1 MRFERDMTNELAQ
14 VGQFCPNEACELY
27 GEIEAAQIIRFGKTK
42 NGTQRYRCKGCGQT
56 FTETYG
62 TVFYRRQA
70 TRETIL
76 ETLALLA
83 EGVRI
88 SSIARAKGIKE
99 DTILDWLRAAVRQ
112 AAEVEE
118 ALLKDYQISQA
129 QIDGLWT
136 YVGHKGH
143 KGGAS
148 KATNKAN
155 SGAAP

>member
-1 MRFERDMTNELAQ
+1 MTNQLAQ
-14 VGQFCPNEACELY
+14 VGQFCPNEECELY
-27 GEIEAAQIIRFGKTK
+27 GDSEAARIIRFGKTK
-42 NGTQRYRCKGCGQT
+42 NGTQRYQCKECNRT
-56 FTETYG
+56 FTATHG

-70 TRETIL
+70 SRETIL

-88 SSIARAKGIKE
+88 SSIARAKGIKA
-99 DTILDWLRAAVRQ
+99 DTILDWLRAAARQ
-112 AAEVEE
+112 AATVED
-118 ALLKDYQISQA
+118 ALLKDYRISQA

-143 KGGAS
+143 KGGAP

>member
-1 MRFERDMTNELAQ
+1 MTNKLAQ
-14 VGQFCPNEACELY
+14 VGQFCPNEQCELY
-27 GEIEAAQIIRFGKTK
+27 GNIEAARIIRFGKTK
-42 NGTQRYRCKGCGQT
+42 NGTQRYRCKGCGRT
-56 FTETYG
+56 FTETRG

-70 TRETIL
+70 SRETIL

-99 DTILDWLRAAVRQ
+99 DTILDWLRAAARQ
-112 AAEVEE
+112 AAAVEE
-118 ALLKDYQISQA
+118 ALLKDYRISQA
-129 QIDGLWT
+129 QLDGLWA
-136 YVGHKGH
+136 YVGHKGR

-148 KATNKAN
+148 KARNKAN

>member
-1 MRFERDMTNELAQ
+1 MTNELAQ

-27 GEIEAAQIIRFGKTK
+27 GEIEAAQIIRFGKTG

-88 SSIARAKGIKE
+88 SSISRAKGIKE
-99 DTILDWLRAAVRQ
+99 DTILDWLRAAARQ

-118 ALLKDYQISQA
+118 TLLKDYRISQA

-136 YVGHKGH
+136 YVGRKGH

-148 KATNKAN
+148 KAMNKAN
-155 SGAAP
+155 SGVAP

>member
-1 MRFERDMTNELAQ
+1 MTNQLAQ
-14 VGQFCPNEACELY
+14 VGQFCPNEQCELY

-56 FTETYG
+56 FTETHG

-70 TRETIL
+70 SRETIL

-83 EGVRI
+83 EGVRV
-88 SSIARAKGIKE
+88 SSIKE
-99 DTILDWLRAAVRQ
+99 DTILDWLRAAARQ

-118 ALLKDYQISQA
+118 ALLKDYRISQA
-129 QIDGLWT
+129 QVDGLWT

-143 KGGAS
+143 KGGAVNRTT
-148 KATNKAN
+148 AAN